1 MPSAAAAIEFTA
13 EEQEKL
19 RKAKDKLSQKAYRE
33 RLREQRGVTTYAQR
47 QAKRRI
53 MKEAAEKKRADA
65 AQARQARAERHKR
78 AIELW
83 VAGMPKTQVAVELGV
98 SLGSVN
104 TWLKGMTRPEPEPEP
119 DPVDQALEEESAG
132 VVADLRLAARDDEEQ
147 ALMEQA
153 EAHDGPADRYQ
164 AYVATMG
171 IRMLRDNIKLVRG
184 PRTIRELDALDQ
196 LIRRSLG
203 LNTKGGGPGSRLNID
218 ISILNNTKASS
229 GAIGRVVVEAEEA

>member
-1 MPSAAAAIEFTA
+1 MPSATAVELTA

-47 QAKRRI
+47 QAKRRT

-83 VAGMPKTQVAVELGV
+83 AAGMPKTQVAVELGV
-98 SLGSVN
+98 SLGAVS
-104 TWLKGMTRPEPEPEP
+104 TWLKGMTRPEPDPAP
-119 DPVDQALEEESAG
+119 DPVDQALDEASSE
-132 VVADLRLAARDDEEQ
+132 VVADLRLAARDEEEQ
-147 ALMEQA
+147 ALAQQA
-153 EAHDGPADRYQ
+153 EAHDGPADKYQ
-164 AYVATMG
+164 AYVASMG
-171 IRMLRDNIKLVRG
+171 IRMLRDNIKMVRG

-203 LNTKGGGPGSRLNID
+203 LNSKTGGSGGRLNID

-229 GAIGRVVVEAEEA
+229 GAIGRVVLEAEEA